1 MSAIPNLN
9 PPLENSA
16 AKPIVATNRTTK
28 LSEEYFNSKI
38 DDGVIRALE
47 GTPKVKRGSRTR
59 PSIVKYP
66 MEIGTGEVPHVMQFK
81 VFWRWEQKDLKE
93 SVQAARE
100 ENSKKVGE
108 LNTLAEMIDRGT
120 LTQVGGTWIEQGELS
135 EEKIAALKNLGS
147 DPNILKVVD
156 PSTNESLATLLQ
168 TNPGRAKQLLEQT
181 ITTYQTRLSSIESEL
196 SDGVGAVGLD
206 DQERLLVLNRLN
218 ETIDTTSTG
227 QAAISG
233 AAGGGILGGLFGL
246 LLGGGKGA
254 AVGGVAGA
262 VGGAVAAGGGVA
274 LAKAAQNQAVYD
286 QMVSI
291 YLPFCTK
298 INNEDIFQY
307 EDSSQ
312 SIAGGA
318 FDFLGRPVE
327 TVGQA
332 VNVGLEKAAGAVGAA
347 GAAALARGKVVNPRL
362 EKLFKQKDFRVFNF
376 SWEFYPKTKKEA
388 DEIRDIVETFR
399 YHSHP
404 AIDDP
409 SAENEQKVQVILR
422 VPAEFEIRF
431 LSTDPNP
438 NQSGFVENDYLPK
451 IARCAL
457 TTVTVDYTPNS
468 VWSSFNDNSP
478 TAVTLSLQFSE
489 MGILTREA
497 VDMGF

>member
-9 PPLENSA
+9 QPLANSA
-16 AKPIVATNRTTK
+16 AKPIVATNRSSK

-47 GTPKVKRGSRTR
+47 GTPKLQRGSRTR
-59 PSIVKYP
+59 PSIMKYP
-66 MEIGTGEVPHVMQFK
+66 VEIGTGEVPHVMQFK
-81 VFWRWEQKDLKE
+81 VFWRWEQKDLKQSAE
-93 SVQAARE
+93 NARA

-108 LNTLAEMIDRGT
+108 LNTLSQMINDGT
-120 LTQVGGTWIEQGELS
+120 LTNQGGTWIEQGELT

-147 DPNILKVVD
+147 DPNVLKIVD
-156 PSTNESLATLLQ
+156 PSTNENLSTLLQ
-168 TNPGRAKQLLEQT
+168 TNPSRAKQLLEQT
-181 ITTYQTRLSSIESEL
+181 IESYQSRLSSIETEL

-218 ETIDTTSTG
+218 QTIENTGTG
-227 QAAISG
+227 QAAITG
-233 AAGGGILGGLFGL
+233 AASGGILGGLVGL

-254 AVGGVAGA
+254 AIGGAAGA
-262 VGGAVAAGGGVA
+262 VGGAVVAGGGVA
-274 LAKAAQNQAVYD
+274 AAKAIQNQAVYD

-298 INNEDIFQY
+298 INNEDTFLY

-312 SIAGGA
+312 SVSGGA

-327 TVGQA
+327 TFGQA

-347 GAAALARGKVVNPRL
+347 GAGALARGKVVNPRL
-362 EKLFKQKDFRVFNF
+362 EKLFKQKDFRAFNF

-388 DEIRDIVETFR
+388 DEIRDIIETFR

-438 NQSGFVENDYLPK
+438 NQSGFVENEYLPK

-457 TTVTVDYTPNS
+457 NTVTVDYTPNS
-468 VWSSFNDNSP
+468 IWSSFNDNSP
-478 TAVTLSLQFSE
+478 TAVTFSLQFSE

>member
-1 MSAIPNLN
+1 MLPIPDST
-9 PPLENSA
+9 PPLVTSTG
-16 AKPIVATNRTTK
+16 KPIVATNRTSK

-47 GTPKVKRGSRTR
+47 GTPKLQRGSRNR
-59 PSIVKYP
+59 PSIMKYP
-66 MEIGTGEVPHVMQFK
+66 VEIGTGEVPHVMQFK

-100 ENSKKVGE
+100 ETSKKVGE
-108 LNTLAEMIDRGT
+108 LNTLAGLIENGN
-120 LTQVGGTWIEQGELS
+120 LTKNMVEQGQLS
-135 EEKIAALKNLGS
+135 QEQIAALKNLAN
-147 DPNILKVVD
+147 DPNVLKVVD
-156 PSTNESLATLLQ
+156 PSINENLATLLQ
-168 TNPGRAKQLLEQT
+168 TNPGRAKELLEQT
-181 ITTYQTRLSSIESEL
+181 ITSYQSRLSSIESEL
-196 SDGVGAVGLD
+196 SDGVGRVDLD

-218 ETIDTTSTG
+218 QTVESTSTG
-227 QAAISG
+227 QAAITG
-233 AAGGGILGGLFGL
+233 AASGGVVGGLLGL

-254 AVGGVAGA
+254 AVGGL
-262 VGGAVAAGGGVA
+262 VGAAGGAAAAAGGVA
-274 LAKAAQNQAVYD
+274 VAKAIQNQAVYD

-312 SIAGGA
+312 SIAGGV

-327 TVGQA
+327 TIGQA
-332 VNVGLEKAAGAVGAA
+332 ANVGLEKAAGAVGAA
-347 GAAALARGKVVNPRL
+347 GAGALARGKVVNPRL
-362 EKLFKQKDFRVFNF
+362 EKLFKQKDFRAFNF

-388 DEIRDIVETFR
+388 DEIRDIIETFR

-438 NQSGFVENDYLPK
+438 NQSGFVENEYLPK

-478 TAVTLSLQFSE
+478 TAINFSLQFSE

>member
-168 TNPGRAKQLLEQT
+168 TNPGRARQLLEQT
-181 ITTYQTRLSSIESEL
+181 ITT
-196 SDGVGAVGLD
+196 
-206 DQERLLVLNRLN
+206 
-218 ETIDTTSTG
+218 
-227 QAAISG
+227 
-233 AAGGGILGGLFGL
+233 
-246 LLGGGKGA
+246 
-254 AVGGVAGA
+254 
-262 VGGAVAAGGGVA
+262 
-274 LAKAAQNQAVYD
+274 
-286 QMVSI
+286 
-291 YLPFCTK
+291 
-298 INNEDIFQY
+298 
-307 EDSSQ
+307 
-312 SIAGGA
+312 
-318 FDFLGRPVE
+318 
-327 TVGQA
+327 
-332 VNVGLEKAAGAVGAA
+332 
-347 GAAALARGKVVNPRL
+347 
-362 EKLFKQKDFRVFNF
+362 
-376 SWEFYPKTKKEA
+376 
-388 DEIRDIVETFR
+388 
-399 YHSHP
+399 
-404 AIDDP
+404 
-409 SAENEQKVQVILR
+409 
-422 VPAEFEIRF
+422 
-431 LSTDPNP
+431 
-438 NQSGFVENDYLPK
+438 
-451 IARCAL
+451 
-457 TTVTVDYTPNS
+457 
-468 VWSSFNDNSP
+468 
-478 TAVTLSLQFSE
+478 
-489 MGILTREA
+489 
-497 VDMGF
+497 